1 MNLQA
6 KIKRDIKNHALM
18 SCENLEDQLAAI
30 DFKELAR
37 LSRYED
43 DDDRE
48 PTYTV
53 ENGVATIDVRGL
65 LVPET
70 SGDYRS
76 WGVTGYANLA
86 DYIQQANDDYAVT
99 SIVLDVDSGGGY
111 VAGLDGI
118 TEAVEQ
124 SEKPVETFVSGDA
137 YSAAYWL
144 AASTIK
150 ITVSKQSG
158 IGSIG
163 TFRVHREVSKWL
175 SDEGEKF
182 SLFRSGKWKNAFN
195 SFMPLSDD
203 EKARLQE
210 GVDESSSRFF
220 NHVAAQRNIDVK
232 TIQDWE
238 GDDFTAT
245 KAKELGLI
253 DVIADSVA
261 VSSSTAQSN
270 NNPEEY
276 NLNELEKAQAKIK
289 QLEEQAVS
297 DKAASDQKIAEA
309 KAEAQT
315 AKQKL
320 AETQASTRQAAID
333 KLATDTGRTF
343 TDEQVTAFKAMD
355 DAQFAVAEFMAKPV
369 EKKAPDLPGGLDK
382 AQATNGRNLEHGTG
396 IDAGFEQAKQKFENK

>member
-6 KIKRDIKNHALM
+6 KIKRDIESHALM
-18 SCENLEDQLAAI
+18 ACHDLQGELASI
-30 DFKELAR
+30 DFKA
-37 LSRYED
+37 LSRHSD
-43 DDDRE
+43 DGSE
-48 PTYTV
+48 AAYTV

-70 SGDYRS
+70 SSDYRS

-86 DYIQQANDDYAVT
+86 DYIQQANDDYTVT

-111 VAGLDGI
+111 IKGI
-118 TEAVEQ
+118 DIATEAIYQ
-124 SEKPVETFVSGDA
+124 SSKPVETFISGDM

-144 AASTIK
+144 GASTSK
-150 ITVSKQSG
+150 VTASKQSG

-163 TFRVHREVSKWL
+163 VYVVHTEESGWL
-175 SDEGEKF
+175 ERYGEKV
-182 SLFRSGKWKNAFN
+182 SLFRSGKWKAAFN
-195 SFMPLSDD
+195 SFMPLTDD
-203 EKARLQE
+203 EKQRLQE
-210 GVDESSSRFF
+210 GVDESASVFF
-220 NHVAAQRNIDVK
+220 NHVAAQRNIEVK
-232 TIQDWE
+232 TIQGWE

-253 DVIADSVA
+253 DAIADSVA

-276 NLNELEKAQAKIK
+276 DLNELEKAQAKIK

-297 DKAASDQKIAEA
+297 DKAASDQKIADA
-309 KAEAQT
+309 KAEAQA
-315 AKQKL
+315 AKDAL
-320 AETQASTRQAAID
+320 AKTQESTRQAAID
-333 KLATDTGRTF
+333 KLAADTGRTF

-369 EKKAPDLPGGLDK
+369 EKKAPDLPDGLDK
-382 AQATNGRNLEHGTG
+382 PQATNGREGGESAIMAAVN
-396 IDAGFEQAKQKFENK
+396 AAKAQGAK